1 MSNINNAHLIH
12 DHSTGR
18 SSTRLHAPPG
28 GKNSMGTGFG
38 WADPEPVCSVK
49 PAPAPVSESPCKQNV
64 QNISERSS
72 PASGRGFGDT
82 GSSSIRLHAPS
93 GGANSM
99 GTSFGWDEPQLARPA
114 LAAVASSSSTLA
126 VGTRVIYTQMG
137 KAHTELDAEIVEI
150 EPVGGRK
157 DNIRIRFADGRE
169 RNTSA
174 DKLKAVAIEEAMCAL
189 SLDQVALCLLRSFFP
204 IQKGAPDCKARPN
217 SPLTS

>member
-1 MSNINNAHLIH
+1 
-12 DHSTGR
+12 
-18 SSTRLHAPPG
+18 
-28 GKNSMGTGFG
+28 
-38 WADPEPVCSVK
+38 
-49 PAPAPVSESPCKQNV
+49 
-64 QNISERSS
+64 
-72 PASGRGFGDT
+72 
-82 GSSSIRLHAPS
+82 
-93 GGANSM
+93 
-99 GTSFGWDEPQLARPA
+99 
-114 LAAVASSSSTLA
+114 
-126 VGTRVIYTQMG
+126 MG